1 MARNSNGIERVFKLQ
16 KQIHLLSSWL
26 IHKLDVQADELAEK
40 EKRILYALSNGDLA
54 QHDLFISRAAHRLK
68 CLLGERSEV
77 SAARDK
83 VRSEYDRQ
91 RLMLR
96 TMEQRLAEMRG
107 EERRHTENKDLED
120 ILERHLRRSA

>member
-1 MARNSNGIERVFKLQ
+1 MARNSHDIERVFKLQ

-26 IHKLDVQADELAEK
+26 ILKLDIQADELEEK
-40 EKRILYALSNGDLA
+40 EKRILFALSNGDLA

-68 CLLGERSEV
+68 SLLGERSEV

-91 RLMLR
+91 RLMLQ
-96 TMEQRLAEMRG
+96 TMERRLAEMRG
-107 EERRHTENKDLED
+107 EERQHSENRELED
-120 ILERHLRRSA
+120 ILERHLRHSA